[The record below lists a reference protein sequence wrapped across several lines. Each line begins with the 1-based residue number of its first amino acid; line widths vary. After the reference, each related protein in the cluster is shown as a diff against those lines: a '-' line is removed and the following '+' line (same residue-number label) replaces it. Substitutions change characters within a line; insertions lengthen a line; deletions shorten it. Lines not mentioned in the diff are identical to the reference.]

1 VPQPKTDILSEAWT
15 GGDLVTDVAEQTLAA
30 LASLDPQAGRLV
42 SAVWL
47 REPGRSVLVLTA
59 HVLAM
64 DPASWRI
71 VLSEIDT
78 GLHALAAGRMPA
90 RTREHTSYRRWSRLL
105 TERAQ
110 ALDTEDFWAAELHGD
125 DPPLGARR
133 LRPQTD
139 RVGDQAISV
148 ATADADLTVRL
159 LARASKAQPLHELLA
174 TAMARTVTGW
184 RRRCGQDTP
193 APLLAIETHGR
204 ADVVVDDST
213 DTSDTVGLLSAI
225 YPVRIHTDGA
235 ADLARIP
242 GNGIDYGLLRYL
254 RAGSRLREHREPQ
267 VLLNYLGS
275 LHVGV
280 GDLKLDRSLLAGVKQ
295 LPEPEQAVRHE
306 LTVVAAIIEAGG
318 APVLATQWRALPD
331 LFTAEDIA
339 VLQSL
344 WRDALLGVAS

>member
-331 LFTAEDIA
+331 IFTAEDIA